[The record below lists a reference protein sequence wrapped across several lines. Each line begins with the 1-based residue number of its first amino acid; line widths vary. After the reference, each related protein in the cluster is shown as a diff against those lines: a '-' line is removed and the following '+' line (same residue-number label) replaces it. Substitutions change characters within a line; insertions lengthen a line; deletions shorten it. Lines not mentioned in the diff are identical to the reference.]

1 VIEKKCKFASKQ
13 SQPTWK
19 PQRATQDAIVTKKG
33 GEMFVLSFYEVF
45 FILNSFN
52 YLSIFNLD
60 EVSFNSPFQFFI
72 LTFSDRLSIL
82 YFAEVSFDSMLPSS
96 TKKRGIRTKFEN
108 RPAGLELRVES
119 PIS

>member
-1 VIEKKCKFASKQ
+1 MIEKKCNFASKQ

-33 GEMFVLSFYEVF
+33 GEMSVLSFYEVF
-45 FILNSFN
+45 FILNSSN

-72 LTFSDRLSIL
+72 LTFIDRLSIL

-96 TKKRGIRTKFEN
+96 TKKRGIRAKFEN

>member
-1 VIEKKCKFASKQ
+1 MSISMKSA
-13 SQPTWK
+13 
-19 PQRATQDAIVTKKG
+19 
-33 GEMFVLSFYEVF
+33 
-45 FILNSFN
+45 FILNSSN
-52 YLSIFNLD
+52 CLSIFNLD
-60 EVSFNSPFQFFI
+60 EVSFDSPFRFFFI